1 MNEKGLQPVRTL
13 TLIHSR
19 RKAENAKMQAMLR
32 KTAILALL
40 VCCVSSALSQKRVAL
55 ADISDRAA
63 SISTLAAPDTPA
75 FHLKAVITET
85 TNPDSD
91 YKAEVEEYWVTPDKW
106 KRTVKSP
113 EFSQTV
119 VVNGDKYFEQDSGEY
134 YPQWLREL
142 VSAIFQPLP
151 MLEQLKQTKSEIMV
165 PSGGAHSMSCARFES
180 KVGDAPTQNSVF
192 SVFCFS
198 GSPTIVDS
206 VVTPGY
212 SVEFKDYKA
221 FGVKRIARRLV
232 SDPEPGTTI
241 EAEVTE
247 VSPLSDP
254 DESLFA
260 VADVTPP
267 AERINAAQLP
277 ESVVKTLYEDTP
289 AIEWPSI
296 RAGKT
301 SGAMSLY
308 VCADRKG
315 KVREVWPLNSDN
327 AALDDAA
334 RAQVMK
340 WKFKPAAVRGVPIQ
354 VESILTFPFNSKVE
368 NPIHVL
374 TNEEARKLA
383 THVVE
388 AEFKPGMAP
397 KGTVFTLRVSVGAD
411 GTILGT
417 SNPNNVSTTLFLAG
431 MNAVRQWKFG
441 PYLRDG
447 KPDAFD
453 AEITFQVE

>member
-1 MNEKGLQPVRTL
+1 
-13 TLIHSR
+13 
-19 RKAENAKMQAMLR
+19 MLR
-32 KTAILALL
+32 KIATLAALL
-40 VCCVSSALSQKRVAL
+40 SCVSLAFSQKRVAL

-63 SISTLAAPDTPA
+63 SVSTLTAPDTPA

-85 TNPDSD
+85 TNPESD
-91 YKAEVEEYWVTPDKW
+91 YKADVEEYWVTPEKW

-142 VSAIFQPLP
+142 VSALFEPLP
-151 MLEQLKQTKSEIMV
+151 MVEQLKQTKSEIMA
-165 PSGGAHSMSCARFES
+165 PSGGAHSISCARFES
-180 KVGDAPTQNSVF
+180 KVGAAPTQNSVF

-198 GSPTIVDS
+198 GNPTVVDS

-212 SVEFKDYKA
+212 SVEFKDYKG
-221 FGVKRIARRLV
+221 FGAKRIAHRLV

-241 EAEVTE
+241 EAKVTE
-247 VSPLSDP
+247 LSPLSSP
-254 DESLFA
+254 DESMFA
-260 VADVTPP
+260 VTDVTPP
-267 AERINAAQLP
+267 AERIQTARLP
-277 ESVVKTLYEDTP
+277 ESVVKTLYEETP
-289 AIEWPSI
+289 AIQWPTI

-301 SGAMSLY
+301 LGELSLY

-327 AALDDAA
+327 AALDDSA
-334 RAQVMK
+334 REQVMK
-340 WKFKPAAVRGVPIQ
+340 WKFKPAAMQGIPIQ
-354 VESILTFPFNSKVE
+354 VESILTFPISSKVE

-374 TNEEARKLA
+374 TNDEVRKLA

-388 AEFKPGMAP
+388 PEFRPGTAP

-431 MNAVRQWKFG
+431 MNAVRQWKFR

-453 AEITFQVE
+453 AEVTFQVQ